1 MHQVDQFSK
10 SHAMFSNSQTKY
22 TSKNSIMT
30 FLFIDR
36 QVYLSLG
43 KLVQKYNY
51 SGESWF
57 IRDES

>member
-1 MHQVDQFSK
+1 
-10 SHAMFSNSQTKY
+10 
-22 TSKNSIMT
+22 MT
-30 FLFIDR
+30 LLFIDR
-36 QVYLSLG
+36 QVYLSLS